1 MRSRLG
7 RSRGRSGSVRR
18 PGRPRASDPLTDDA
32 PKNMM
37 VGQIDHRVFS
47 VRSRRL
53 SQRARRSK
61 PAPTLSLLAL
71 NARQRLSAIKQQ
83 SENGRSADRDQT
95 EGETLDNVNTIT
107 SPITGMLASQ
117 HPHAQSAMPTQELDT
132 IRPSDD

>member
-1 MRSRLG
+1 MQRL
-7 RSRGRSGSVRR
+7 
-18 PGRPRASDPLTDDA
+18 SDPLTDDA

-83 SENGRSADRDQT
+83 SEEDRSADRDQT

-107 SPITGMLASQ
+107 SPLAGMLTSQ
-117 HPHAQSAMPTQELDT
+117 DRHSQSAMP
-132 IRPSDD
+132 IREQAAVQSSDD